1 MLPKEPSML
10 LSIINMKLR
19 DTYPSLEALCE
30 DMDESMDEIKTILE
44 KSGYIYDEDR
54 NLFRGR

>member
-1 MLPKEPSML
+1 ML